1 MLYFFILEFNYLSMH
16 KNRGEK
22 SISYQLWISAAALD
36 HTASRLYTTPKIR
49 YWQKPITAS
58 PQLTQNLHIRASNLQ
73 WTSSILLSLI
83 RNIYFKEHKTEFCV
97 TFSYPQIF
105 ILWGIKPNISHLF
118 WRWEQMKAVGP
129 VCLSLLQWLS
139 FWVWILLRGFTQLC
153 LKTICIYGLRTFV
166 KQTWNSIKRIE
177 TFRSSVF
184 HKFKKNYFYFQYLL
198 EFFSS

>member
-1 MLYFFILEFNYLSMH
+1 MLYFFILEFNYLSVH

-58 PQLTQNLHIRASNLQ
+58 PQLTQNLHIRASHLQ

-105 ILWGIKPNISHLF
+105 IFLGD
-118 WRWEQMKAVGP
+118 KAEYFASFLKMRTNESSRS
-129 VCLSLLQWLS
+129 CLSLSFAMIKFLS
-139 FWVWILLRGFTQLC
+139 IDTAERFHSTMLENNLHLWTQDLC
-153 LKTICIYGLRTFV
+153 QANLK
-166 KQTWNSIKRIE
+166 
-177 TFRSSVF
+177 F
-184 HKFKKNYFYFQYLL
+184 H
-198 EFFSS
+198 